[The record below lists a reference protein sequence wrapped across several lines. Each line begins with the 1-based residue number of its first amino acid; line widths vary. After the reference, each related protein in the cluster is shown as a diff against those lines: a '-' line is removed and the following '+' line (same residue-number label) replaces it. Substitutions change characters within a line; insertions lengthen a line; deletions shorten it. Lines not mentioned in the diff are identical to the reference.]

1 MALKAVVGDRIM
13 NDVIKPLR
21 KKGEWKVLVV
31 DKLSMRMVSACCSM
45 TDITSEG
52 ITIVEDITKRRE
64 PLMTMDAIYLITPV
78 EKVVV
83 EDLEKRRQPIPNM
96 DAIYLITPTE
106 ESVNLLMRDFGT
118 AHNTMYRAAHVY
130 FTEACPEKL
139 FEQIAKHP
147 IAKFLKNLKEI
158 NMAFRPYEQQVGKT
172 PLFSSLSLSTLS
184 ASLACPDELFN
195 ELCKSTAA
203 KFLRTLKEINIAFLP
218 YEEQVYSLD
227 TRDGASEF
235 YNPRP
240 SPNRM
245 SRLERVSEQ
254 IATLCATLG
263 EYPAIRYRIDYD
275 KLPELSQLIQQ
286 KLDAYKADDPT
297 MGDGPEK
304 ARSQLLILDRGF
316 DPVSPLLH
324 ELTYQAMC
332 YDLVPIDNDVYR
344 WGGGQLTYQAMC
356 YDLVPIDNDV
366 YRWGYCVVGGEG
378 AADLQAMCYDLVPI
392 DNDVYRG
399 QLTYQAMCYDLVPID
414 DDVYRWGYCVVMCYD
429 LLQIENE
436 VYRWGG
442 GQLTYQAMCYDLVPI
457 DNDVYRFEA
466 KGGPQGEMVEKDAL
480 LDEND
485 DLWVE
490 FRHQHI
496 AVVSSQVT
504 KKLKDFALEKRVKG
518 GDKTTMKDL
527 SQMLK
532 RMPQYQKELRNYSL
546 HLALAEDCMKSYSGN
561 VEKLCRV
568 EQDLAMGTDA
578 EGEKIRDHMRNI
590 VPILLDQNISTYDKI
605 RVILLYIIGKNGIS
619 EENFNKLIQH
629 AQIPEEEK
637 HIIINMQYMG
647 LSILQDFTSFM
658 NKGLLGKAKFAG
670 GPEGWNPITPYILP
684 GLRMMTGRRKG
695 KVERKDRIT
704 QQTYQL
710 SRWTPVIK
718 DIMEDAI
725 DDKLDQKYFP
735 FLTGRSTT
743 AGFASSGARR
753 STTAGF
759 ASSGARR
766 STTAGFASSGAR
778 RSTTAGFA
786 SSGARSARYGH
797 WHKDKGPA
805 DRSVPRLIIFI
816 MGGVTY
822 SEMRCAYEV
831 TKETGQKWDVIIGG
845 THLLTPSGFLRDLAE
860 LEKTS

>member
-52 ITIVEDITKRRE
+52 IT
-64 PLMTMDAIYLITPV
+64 M
-78 EKVVV
+78 V

-158 NMAFRPYEQQVGKT
+158 NMAFRPYEQ
-172 PLFSSLSLSTLS
+172 
-184 ASLACPDELFN
+184 
-195 ELCKSTAA
+195 
-203 KFLRTLKEINIAFLP
+203 
-218 YEEQVYSLD
+218 QVYSLD

-324 ELTYQAMC
+324 E
-332 YDLVPIDNDVYR
+332 
-344 WGGGQLTYQAMC
+344 
-356 YDLVPIDNDV
+356 
-366 YRWGYCVVGGEG
+366 
-378 AADLQAMCYDLVPI
+378 
-392 DNDVYRG
+392 
-399 QLTYQAMCYDLVPID
+399 
-414 DDVYRWGYCVVMCYD
+414 
-429 LLQIENE
+429 
-436 VYRWGG
+436 
-442 GQLTYQAMCYDLVPI
+442 LTYQAMCYDLVPI

-647 LSILQDFTSFM
+647 LSILQD
-658 NKGLLGKAKFAG
+658 AKFAG

-743 AGFASSGARR
+743 AGFASSGAR
-753 STTAGF
+753 
-759 ASSGARR
+759 
-766 STTAGFASSGAR
+766 
-778 RSTTAGFA
+778 
-786 SSGARSARYGH
+786 SARYGH

-831 TKETGQKWDVIIGG
+831 TKETGQKWDVIIGS
-845 THLLTPSGFLRDLAE
+845 THLLTPEGFLNDLADLVPQDGPE
-860 LEKTS
+860 DGKNSFRMD

>member
-52 ITIVEDITKRRE
+52 IT
-64 PLMTMDAIYLITPV
+64 M
-78 EKVVV
+78 V
-83 EDLEKRRQPIPNM
+83 EDLEKRRQPIAKM

-118 AHNTMYRAAHVY
+118 AHNTMYRAAHVF
-130 FTEACPEKL
+130 FTEALPEKL
-139 FEQIAKHP
+139 FEQISKHP
-147 IAKFLKNLKEI
+147 LAKFLLTLKEI
-158 NMAFRPYEQQVGKT
+158 NMAFRPYEQ
-172 PLFSSLSLSTLS
+172 
-184 ASLACPDELFN
+184 
-195 ELCKSTAA
+195 
-203 KFLRTLKEINIAFLP
+203 
-218 YEEQVYSLD
+218 QVYSLD

-245 SRLERVSEQ
+245 SRLERVAEQ

-332 YDLVPIDNDVYR
+332 YDL
-344 WGGGQLTYQAMC
+344 
-356 YDLVPIDNDV
+356 
-366 YRWGYCVVGGEG
+366 
-378 AADLQAMCYDLVPI
+378 LQ
-392 DNDVYRG
+392 
-399 QLTYQAMCYDLVPID
+399 
-414 DDVYRWGYCVVMCYD
+414 
-429 LLQIENE
+429 
-436 VYRWGG
+436 
-442 GQLTYQAMCYDLVPI
+442 I

-504 KKLKDFALEKRVKG
+504 KKLKDFATEKRVKG
-518 GDKTTMKDL
+518 GEKTTMKDL

-647 LSILQDFTSFM
+647 LSILQD
-658 NKGLLGKAKFAG
+658 
-670 GPEGWNPITPYILP
+670 
-684 GLRMMTGRRKG
+684 TGRRKG

-743 AGFASSGARR
+743 AGFASSGAR
-753 STTAGF
+753 
-759 ASSGARR
+759 
-766 STTAGFASSGAR
+766 
-778 RSTTAGFA
+778 
-786 SSGARSARYGH
+786 SARYGH

-816 MGGVTY
+816 MGGTTY

-845 THLLTPSGFLRDLAE
+845 THILTPSGFLNDLAE

>member
-52 ITIVEDITKRRE
+52 IT
-64 PLMTMDAIYLITPV
+64 M
-78 EKVVV
+78 V

-158 NMAFRPYEQQVGKT
+158 NMAFRPYEQ
-172 PLFSSLSLSTLS
+172 
-184 ASLACPDELFN
+184 
-195 ELCKSTAA
+195 
-203 KFLRTLKEINIAFLP
+203 
-218 YEEQVYSLD
+218 QVYSLD

-324 ELTYQAMC
+324 E
-332 YDLVPIDNDVYR
+332 
-344 WGGGQLTYQAMC
+344 
-356 YDLVPIDNDV
+356 
-366 YRWGYCVVGGEG
+366 
-378 AADLQAMCYDLVPI
+378 
-392 DNDVYRG
+392 
-399 QLTYQAMCYDLVPID
+399 
-414 DDVYRWGYCVVMCYD
+414 
-429 LLQIENE
+429 
-436 VYRWGG
+436 
-442 GQLTYQAMCYDLVPI
+442 LTYQAMCYDLVPI

-647 LSILQDFTSFM
+647 LSILQD
-658 NKGLLGKAKFAG
+658 
-670 GPEGWNPITPYILP
+670 
-684 GLRMMTGRRKG
+684 TGRRKG

-735 FLTGRSTT
+735 FLTG
-743 AGFASSGARR
+743 
-753 STTAGF
+753 
-759 ASSGARR
+759 
-766 STTAGFASSGAR
+766 

-831 TKETGQKWDVIIGG
+831 TKETGQKWDVIIGS
-845 THLLTPSGFLRDLAE
+845 THLLTPEGFLNDLADLVPQDGPE
-860 LEKTS
+860 DGKNSFRMD

>member
-52 ITIVEDITKRRE
+52 IT
-64 PLMTMDAIYLITPV
+64 M
-78 EKVVV
+78 V
-83 EDLEKRRQPIPNM
+83 EDLEKRRQPIAKM

-118 AHNTMYRAAHVY
+118 AHNTMYRAAHVF
-130 FTEACPEKL
+130 FTE
-139 FEQIAKHP
+139 
-147 IAKFLKNLKEI
+147 
-158 NMAFRPYEQQVGKT
+158 
-172 PLFSSLSLSTLS
+172 
-184 ASLACPDELFN
+184 ACPDELFN

-245 SRLERVSEQ
+245 SRLERVAEQ

-332 YDLVPIDNDVYR
+332 YDL
-344 WGGGQLTYQAMC
+344 
-356 YDLVPIDNDV
+356 
-366 YRWGYCVVGGEG
+366 
-378 AADLQAMCYDLVPI
+378 LQ
-392 DNDVYRG
+392 
-399 QLTYQAMCYDLVPID
+399 
-414 DDVYRWGYCVVMCYD
+414 
-429 LLQIENE
+429 
-436 VYRWGG
+436 
-442 GQLTYQAMCYDLVPI
+442 I

-504 KKLKDFALEKRVKG
+504 KKLKDFATEKRVKG
-518 GDKTTMKDL
+518 GEKTTMKDL

-647 LSILQDFTSFM
+647 LSILQD
-658 NKGLLGKAKFAG
+658 
-670 GPEGWNPITPYILP
+670 
-684 GLRMMTGRRKG
+684 TGRRKG

-743 AGFASSGARR
+743 AGFASSGAR
-753 STTAGF
+753 
-759 ASSGARR
+759 
-766 STTAGFASSGAR
+766 
-778 RSTTAGFA
+778 
-786 SSGARSARYGH
+786 SARYGH

-816 MGGVTY
+816 MGGTTY

-831 TKETGQKWDVIIGG
+831 TKETGQKWDVIIGS
-845 THLLTPSGFLRDLAE
+845 THLLTPEGFLNDLAD
-860 LEKTS
+860 LVPQDGPQDGQDRMD

>member
-78 EKVVV
+78 EK
-83 EDLEKRRQPIPNM
+83 
-96 DAIYLITPTE
+96 
-106 ESVNLLMRDFGT
+106 SVNLLMRDFGT
-118 AHNTMYRAAHVY
+118 AHNTMYRAAHVF
-130 FTEACPEKL
+130 FTEALPEKL
-139 FEQIAKHP
+139 FEQISKHP
-147 IAKFLKNLKEI
+147 LAKFLLTLKEI
-158 NMAFRPYEQQVGKT
+158 NMAFRPYEQ
-172 PLFSSLSLSTLS
+172 
-184 ASLACPDELFN
+184 
-195 ELCKSTAA
+195 
-203 KFLRTLKEINIAFLP
+203 
-218 YEEQVYSLD
+218 QVYSLD

-245 SRLERVSEQ
+245 SRLERVAEQ

-332 YDLVPIDNDVYR
+332 YDL
-344 WGGGQLTYQAMC
+344 
-356 YDLVPIDNDV
+356 
-366 YRWGYCVVGGEG
+366 
-378 AADLQAMCYDLVPI
+378 LQ
-392 DNDVYRG
+392 
-399 QLTYQAMCYDLVPID
+399 
-414 DDVYRWGYCVVMCYD
+414 
-429 LLQIENE
+429 
-436 VYRWGG
+436 
-442 GQLTYQAMCYDLVPI
+442 I

-504 KKLKDFALEKRVKG
+504 KKLKDFATEKRVKG
-518 GDKTTMKDL
+518 GEKTTMKDL

-647 LSILQDFTSFM
+647 LSILQD
-658 NKGLLGKAKFAG
+658 
-670 GPEGWNPITPYILP
+670 
-684 GLRMMTGRRKG
+684 TGRRKG

-743 AGFASSGARR
+743 AGFASSGAR
-753 STTAGF
+753 
-759 ASSGARR
+759 
-766 STTAGFASSGAR
+766 
-778 RSTTAGFA
+778 
-786 SSGARSARYGH
+786 SARYGH

-816 MGGVTY
+816 MGGTTY

-831 TKETGQKWDVIIGG
+831 TKETGQKWDVIIGS
-845 THLLTPSGFLRDLAE
+845 THLLTPEGFLNDLAD
-860 LEKTS
+860 LVPQDGPQDGQDRMD

>member
-78 EKVVV
+78 EK
-83 EDLEKRRQPIPNM
+83 
-96 DAIYLITPTE
+96 
-106 ESVNLLMRDFGT
+106 SVNLLMRDFGT
-118 AHNTMYRAAHVY
+118 AHNTMYRAAHVF
-130 FTEACPEKL
+130 FTEACPE
-139 FEQIAKHP
+139 
-147 IAKFLKNLKEI
+147 
-158 NMAFRPYEQQVGKT
+158 
-172 PLFSSLSLSTLS
+172 
-184 ASLACPDELFN
+184 ELFN

-245 SRLERVSEQ
+245 ARLERVAEQ

-332 YDLVPIDNDVYR
+332 YDLVPI
-344 WGGGQLTYQAMC
+344 
-356 YDLVPIDNDV
+356 
-366 YRWGYCVVGGEG
+366 E
-378 AADLQAMCYDLVPI
+378 
-392 DNDVYRG
+392 
-399 QLTYQAMCYDLVPID
+399 
-414 DDVYRWGYCVVMCYD
+414 
-429 LLQIENE
+429 
-436 VYRWGG
+436 
-442 GQLTYQAMCYDLVPI
+442 
-457 DNDVYRFEA
+457 NDVYRFEA

-518 GDKTTMKDL
+518 GDKTSMKDL

-629 AQIPEEEK
+629 AQIPEDEK

-647 LSILQDFTSFM
+647 LSILQD
-658 NKGLLGKAKFAG
+658 
-670 GPEGWNPITPYILP
+670 
-684 GLRMMTGRRKG
+684 TGRRKG

-743 AGFASSGARR
+743 AGFASSGAR
-753 STTAGF
+753 
-759 ASSGARR
+759 
-766 STTAGFASSGAR
+766 
-778 RSTTAGFA
+778 
-786 SSGARSARYGH
+786 SARYGH

-816 MGGVTY
+816 MGGTTY

-831 TKETGQKWDVIIGG
+831 TKETGQKWDVIIGS
-845 THLLTPSGFLRDLAE
+845 THLLTPEGFLNDLAD
-860 LEKTS
+860 LVPQDGPQDGQDRMD